1 MTHGIGSEQARPLRQ
16 TAERGVVRAKLV
28 PPRLPRGS
36 VSRPGLLEALRAGG
50 HRSLTL
56 VSAPAGFG
64 KTTLLAEWVQTDRP
78 GRFAWVSLDAGDCE
92 PGRFWTHVAAALSG
106 VEPDVTEAT
115 VSAMRARPR
124 RIGDLALP
132 RLLDALSA
140 GTDDVVLVLD
150 DYHRAETPEI
160 SALLAEFMRYRPERV
175 QLVVSTRSDPA
186 LGVARLRAG
195 GDLVEV
201 RADALRF
208 DEAEVA
214 SFFDGIGL
222 PELTPTEGHQLA
234 ERTGGWPAPLRLASL
249 LMPERG
255 RATFIEQ
262 FSGASR
268 HVVDYLAQD
277 VLDLLDPE
285 TRDFLLQVSIL
296 GRFTGSLCD
305 AVTGTTGS
313 GALLA
318 DLERANLFISVD
330 SAGEWYHP
338 HQLFTEALRVELT
351 RTQPTLVPVLHA
363 RAAGWLEAAGDLEA
377 ATDHAIAARDVHLA
391 SRLVAGQVQPM
402 SVERARREHPALAR
416 GALVAGGAAGP
427 GARVRPGGGGEPG
440 EPARRG
446 GGLARRR
453 AHGRPGRP
461 GRGRAPA
468 GVPGRLPGQRHGG
481 QRRAGARWR
490 RRSARSLAAP
500 NPALARHRA
509 GLSRAGAVPGGAG

>member
-1 MTHGIGSEQARPLRQ
+1 
-16 TAERGVVRAKLV
+16 
-28 PPRLPRGS
+28 
-36 VSRPGLLEALRAGG
+36 
-50 HRSLTL
+50 
-56 VSAPAGFG
+56 
-64 KTTLLAEWVQTDRP
+64 
-78 GRFAWVSLDAGDCE
+78 
-92 PGRFWTHVAAALSG
+92 
-106 VEPDVTEAT
+106 
-115 VSAMRARPR
+115 MRARPR
-124 RIGDLALP
+124 RIGDVALP
-132 RLLDALSA
+132 RLLDALAA
-140 GTDDVVLVLD
+140 GADDVVLVLD

-222 PELTPTEGHQLA
+222 AGLTPTEGHQLA

-249 LMPERG
+249 LMPEHG

-277 VLDLLDPE
+277 VLDLLDPA

-363 RAAGWLEAAGDLEA
+363 RAAA
-377 ATDHAIAARDVHLA
+377 V
-391 SRLVAGQVQPM
+391 
-402 SVERARREHPALAR
+402 AR
-416 GALVAGGAAGP
+416 G
-427 GARVRPGGGGEPG
+427 
-440 EPARRG
+440 
-446 GGLARRR
+446 
-453 AHGRPGRP
+453 GR
-461 GRGRAPA
+461 
-468 GVPGRLPGQRHGG
+468 
-481 QRRAGARWR
+481 
-490 RRSARSLAAP
+490 
-500 NPALARHRA
+500 
-509 GLSRAGAVPGGAG
+509 